1 MNKIILLL
9 LAFLSLAVLPC
20 LAADSE
26 DITVEVEGYGV
37 SQPDALLK
45 AKREAVSKG
54 IGTVLISET
63 EVKNFM
69 LQKDVVLTQTVGA
82 VKSYQIIKQE
92 KQAGDTY
99 MVRIKATVSM
109 ASIKADLVAL
119 KILLES
125 MDKPRMLVVVQEEG
139 GNAAENAILDYL
151 SEKKF
156 ELVDAAT
163 VAALMQSDDDLIRK
177 ATEGDPVAAA
187 KIGAEN
193 GAEYVIVAKVTAG
206 ISANE
211 MLAASGLKSGQATI
225 TAKVVNC
232 SNARIIA
239 SKSAHSAAAHISEDI
254 AKAQAIEK
262 AAKKLM
268 DRKLFEQIVG
278 SFQDIVNNGV
288 TLDVTVKNVDSFRLQ
303 KDIRQVIGGLDVVSL
318 NKRSFGGGQLKL
330 SVVFKGNADLFSEA
344 VDGKK
349 VNGKKLAVTDIN
361 GNRVVI
367 VVR

>member
-1 MNKIILLL
+1 MKKIVLLFLAILT
-9 LAFLSLAVLPC
+9 AAALPC
-20 LAADSE
+20 PAADNE

-37 SQPDALLK
+37 NRGDALLK
-45 AKREAVSKG
+45 AKREAVEKG

-82 VKSYQIIKQE
+82 VKDYKIIKEE
-92 KQAGDTY
+92 KQGADTF

-125 MDKPRMLVVVQEEG
+125 MDKPRMMVVVREEG
-139 GNAAENAILDYL
+139 GNNAENAIVDYL
-151 SEKKF
+151 TEKNF

-163 VAALMQSDDDLIRK
+163 VAALMEKEEDLIRK

-206 ISANE
+206 VSENE
-211 MLAASGLKSGQATI
+211 MLAQSGLKSGQATI

-232 SNARIIA
+232 SSARIIA
-239 SKSAHSAAAHISEDI
+239 SKSASSAAAHISEDV
-254 AKAQAIEK
+254 AKSKAIEK
-262 AAKKLM
+262 TAQKLM
-268 DRKLFEQIVG
+268 DRKLFEQIVA
-278 SFQDIVNNGV
+278 SFQDIINNGI
-288 TLDVTVKNVDSFRLQ
+288 TLDVTVKNVANFKMQ
-303 KDIRQVIGGLDVVSL
+303 KEIRQVIGGLDVVSV
-318 NKRSFGGGQLKL
+318 NKRSFGGGLLKL

-344 VDGKK
+344 VDGKS
-349 VNGKKLAVTDIN
+349 VQGKKLSVTDIA
-361 GNRVVI
+361 GNKVVI
-367 VVR
+367 LVQ